1 MKTGVIYNV
10 LVKGFSVGMTF
21 SRKQAEEWQRGATHI
36 RDAVIVPVRY
46 RDRDPNPQ
54 SE

>member
-46 RDRDPNPQ
+46 HDPNPQ